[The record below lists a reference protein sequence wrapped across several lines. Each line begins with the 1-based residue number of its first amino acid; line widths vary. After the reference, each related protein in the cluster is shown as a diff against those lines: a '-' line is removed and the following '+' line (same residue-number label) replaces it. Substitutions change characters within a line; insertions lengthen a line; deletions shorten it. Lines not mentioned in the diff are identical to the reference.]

1 MKRATIGNAKWRT
14 PTIGRKLVV
23 DAAPDWIR
31 QLLLPFVDSF
41 HCSNLCEEMA
51 MRTISPVE
59 VTGSIVCLYLY
70 LQERAVGSPGSFRLL
85 KAESK
90 PLVKPRV

>member
-1 MKRATIGNAKWRT
+1 MWL
-14 PTIGRKLVV
+14 KLVV
-23 DAAPDWIR
+23 DAALDWIR
-31 QLLLPFVDSF
+31 QLLLPIVDSF

-70 LQERAVGSPGSFRLL
+70 LQERGEVTGSFRLL
-85 KAESK
+85 RAESE
-90 PLVKPRV
+90 PLIKPRI